1 MISTFDLT
9 KLNSL
14 LKDFYNI
21 TRIRISVMDENLQE
35 LASYPKQHS
44 ELCRLIR
51 QNPAA
56 RAACLRCDRE
66 GCRAA
71 AANRSLHTYQCH
83 AGLTESI
90 SPLFMSN
97 ILIGYLLFGQVL
109 SSPTRKEGWQMVER
123 CCRPYGLD
131 AKALEAACRK
141 QPLRSVDFIA
151 SASHILQAVASY
163 LCLERMA
170 VLKYQELP
178 VQIDQYILTHCTENL
193 IAEDICAHFGIG
205 RTQLYEI
212 ARQNYGMGIA
222 KYIRHLRMEKAKEL
236 LSLQPPL
243 PLSEIAARCGY
254 TGYNYFI
261 TAFKNEVGLPPRK
274 YLNQTQQHFSEPG
287 GKQT

>member
-35 LASYPKQHS
+35 LASYPKRHS
-44 ELCRLIR
+44 DLCRLIR
-51 QNPAA
+51 SHPAA
-56 RAACLRCDRE
+56 KEACLRCDRE
-66 GCRAA
+66 GCRIAV
-71 AANRSLHTYQCH
+71 ANRSLHTYRCH

-109 SSPTRKEGWQMVER
+109 SYPTREEGWQAVER
-123 CCRPYGLD
+123 CCRPYRLD
-131 AKALEAACRK
+131 PDALEAACRR
-141 QPLRSVDFIA
+141 QPLRSVDYIA

-178 VQIDQYILTHCTENL
+178 VRIDEYILAHYTENL
-193 IAEDICAHFGIG
+193 TAEELCARFRIG
-205 RTQLYEI
+205 RTRLYEI

-222 KYIRHLRMEKAKEL
+222 KYIRHLRIEKAKEL

-243 PLSEIAARCGY
+243 PLSEIAAQCGY
-254 TGYNYFI
+254 SDYNYFI
-261 TAFKNEVGLPPRK
+261 TAFKAATGLPPKK
-274 YLNQTQQHFSEPG
+274 YLKKTPML
-287 GKQT
+287 